1 MDDHGIRLDTERIV
15 QKLALDSGRMTGKPE
30 AIPVQKSASGKV
42 AAPYKRG
49 FRLAD
54 KPHRASFSLFP
65 EARLWV
71 LILPTNLGVRR
82 VRLGADTIS
91 TKWIL
96 CTPDARGIEE
106 SRY

>member
-1 MDDHGIRLDTERIV
+1 MDDHGIRLDSERIV

-54 KPHRASFSLFP
+54 IHVS
-65 EARLWV
+65 
-71 LILPTNLGVRR
+71 
-82 VRLGADTIS
+82 
-91 TKWIL
+91 
-96 CTPDARGIEE
+96 
-106 SRY
+106 